1 MIYSSF
7 FEELDYEST
16 YPTPVIEP
24 EYLPDDSV
32 DTAEE
37 MELRRTEIGE
47 ELEQLQQEQDQ
58 AAVEKDL
65 IFNNLVNVSDWRVYV
80 EERLLELEQ
89 TGESYSEEGQRLTAE
104 LSALLAQETKWK
116 SELKIIQGLLG
127 EINEEMQILL
137 SEELRLEMQR

>member
-65 IFNNLVNVSDWRVYV
+65 IFNNLVNVSDRRVYV